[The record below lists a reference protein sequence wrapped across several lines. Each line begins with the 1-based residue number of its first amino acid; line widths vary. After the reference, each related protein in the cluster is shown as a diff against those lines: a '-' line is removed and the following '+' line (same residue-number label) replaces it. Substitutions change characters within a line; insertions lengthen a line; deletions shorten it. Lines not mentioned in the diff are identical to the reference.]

1 MPTPT
6 PRTPICI
13 ARGNLAD
20 LEANK
25 GDIEE
30 GEICYAFDTGL
41 TYVKKGTDLVQVGTD
56 VVWDNIPGMP
66 VANEYDI
73 MQAISGK
80 WVGANQLNGGNFLW
94 LFLLPLCAYLT
105 QV

>member
-1 MPTPT
+1 MPVPT

-13 ARGNLAD
+13 ARGNLVD

-25 GDIEE
+25 GNIEE

-41 TYVKKGTDLVQVGTD
+41 TYVKKGTDLVQVGAN
-56 VVWDNIPGMP
+56 VLWGNIPGMP
-66 VANEYDI
+66 AATEYDI

-80 WVGANQLNGGNFLW
+80 WVGANQLNGGN
-94 LFLLPLCAYLT
+94 Y
-105 QV
+105 

>member
-6 PRTPICI
+6 PRTPVCI

-25 GDIEE
+25 ADIQE
-30 GEICYAFDTGL
+30 GELCYAFDTGL
-41 TYVKKGTDLVQVGTD
+41 TYFKKGTDLLQVGTD

-66 VANEYDI
+66 VANEFDI

-80 WVGANQLNGGNFLW
+80 WVGANQLNGGNF
-94 LFLLPLCAYLT
+94 
-105 QV
+105 